1 MAKIVA
7 VANQKGGVGKTTT
20 AVNLSVAL
28 ALSEQKVLLVDL
40 DPQANATSG
49 LGVDAPA
56 HMLYDCLFKDIPVAD
71 SIVST
76 SMATLD
82 FLPSGPALAGAE
94 LELAEIDH
102 REERVKRLLSPIANQ
117 YHFIIID
124 CPPALGLLT
133 VNALTAADSVL
144 ITVQCEYYAMEG
156 LGRLIATIE
165 RVCGSFNR
173 DLSIEG
179 ILLTMWDARLTLARQ
194 VSEEV
199 KKFFPNKV
207 YQSVIPRSVA
217 LAEAPGYGRPGVL
230 YNTASKGARAYMEFA
245 REFLANGQK
254 SIG

>member
-1 MAKIVA
+1 MSKIVA

-20 AVNLSVAL
+20 TVNLSAAL

-49 LGVDAPA
+49 VGVENPA
-56 HMLYDCLFKDIPVAD
+56 HTIYDCLFKDIPAGDAIIPTSIAMLDILASSAD
-71 SIVST
+71 
-76 SMATLD
+76 
-82 FLPSGPALAGAE
+82 LAGAE
-94 LELAEIDH
+94 LELAELDH
-102 REERVKRLLSPIANQ
+102 RGERVKRLLSTVDNR
-117 YHFIIID
+117 YDFIIMD

-165 RVCGSFNR
+165 KVGSSLNKG
-173 DLSIEG
+173 LSIEG
-179 ILLTMWDARLTLARQ
+179 ILLTMWDARLTLSRQ
-194 VSEEV
+194 VLEEV

-207 YQSVIPRSVA
+207 YQSVIPRNVA

-230 YNTASKGARAYMEFA
+230 YNAMSRGARAYMEFA
-245 REFLANGQK
+245 QEFVAHEQK